1 MPDPTPTPAPAPAP
15 APKGNRSNINRDRI
29 NSLNNAGQI
38 VAAAQKAE
46 YAPVFAA
53 GGITADKLSALA
65 TDIAAAH
72 ALAGDAAQMTTSKQ
86 GVTGN
91 EANLMKILVEL
102 IKEVQQ
108 RARQKYAADNPIA
121 LKDYAIGDKWHDSR
135 TVLEQTAYNIIKKL
149 SADTLPG
156 VDAAKTAQIQKA
168 LDDYKAVQT
177 DQVGGQAQA
186 TTARATLEAAVKDVI
201 ARRREIQFA
210 ADAQWPHTNKAN
222 AGIRAE
228 FKLPPSKAMK

>member
-15 APKGNRSNINRDRI
+15 KANRSNINQDRI
-29 NSLNNAGQI
+29 NSLNNAGQ
-38 VAAAQKAE
+38 VLAAAQKAE

-53 GGITADKLSALA
+53 GGITADKLTALA

-72 ALAGDAAQMTTSKQ
+72 ALAGEATQTTTSKQ
-86 GVTGN
+86 GVTSN
-91 EANLMKILVEL
+91 EAGLMKILVEL

-108 RARQKYAADNPIA
+108 RARQKYAAANPIA

-135 TVLEQTAYNIIKKL
+135 AILEQTAYNIIKKL

-156 VDAAKTAQIQKA
+156 VDAAKVTAIQDA
-168 LDDYKAVQT
+168 LNNYKNVQT

-186 TTARATLEAAVKDVI
+186 TTARATLEAAIKSII

-210 ADAQWPHTNKAN
+210 ADAQWPPSNAAN
-222 AGIRAE
+222 AGIRRE
-228 FKLPPSKAMK
+228 FRLSPDKAMK